1 MMEGEVEGGGGGV
14 EGRMEGGGREDGGE
28 VGGRMDGCRY
38 LESDNS
44 LTVGIISE
52 AGTLIVEGC
61 ESIF

>member
-1 MMEGEVEGGGGGV
+1 M

-52 AGTLIVEGC
+52 AGTLVVEGC